1 MRLVPDKLMQLAVR
15 ANVGVD
21 QLAAAVER
29 TGLEGPDAAKAVNNW
44 LNGRDHPRCK
54 SQDVARLAEA
64 VGASSKD
71 IARFESRVRFTRGST
86 RKVRLVADMIRGKN
100 ARKAEIA
107 LAYSP
112 KRAAVSIRKA
122 LLAAMTDAR
131 IADADINSL
140 VVTVSCVDEGPQIKR
155 FRPKDR
161 GRAHAIIKQ
170 TSHITVAVEE
180 QA

>member
-1 MRLVPDKLMQLAVR
+1 MRLVPDKLMQRAVR
-15 ANVGVD
+15 ANVSVD

-29 TGLEGPDAAKAVNNW
+29 TGLDNRDAAKAVTNW

-54 SQDVARLAEA
+54 SQDIANLAQA
-64 VGASSKD
+64 VGAQTKD
-71 IARFESRVRFTRGST
+71 IVRFESRVLFTRGST
-86 RKVRLVADMIRGKN
+86 RKVRLVADMIRGQA
-100 ARKAEIA
+100 ARKADVS
-107 LAYSP
+107 LSYSP

-131 IADADINSL
+131 AADADLNAL

-161 GRAHAIIKQ
+161 GRAHPIIKQ

-180 QA
+180 KA

>member
-1 MRLVPDKLMQLAVR
+1 MQRAVQ

-21 QLAAAVER
+21 ALAAAVER
-29 TGLEGPDAAKAVNNW
+29 TGLPPETAARAVNNW

-54 SQDVARLAEA
+54 HQDIAKLAQA
-64 VGASSKD
+64 VGAAPKD
-71 IARFESRVRFTRGST
+71 IARFESRVLFTRGST
-86 RKVRLVADMIRGKN
+86 RKVRLVADMIRGQN
-100 ARKAEIA
+100 ARKADIA
-107 LAYSP
+107 LSYSP
-112 KRAAVSIRKA
+112 KRAAVNIRKA

-131 IADADINSL
+131 AADADLNAL

-170 TSHITVAVEE
+170 TSHITIAVEE
-180 QA
+180 KA